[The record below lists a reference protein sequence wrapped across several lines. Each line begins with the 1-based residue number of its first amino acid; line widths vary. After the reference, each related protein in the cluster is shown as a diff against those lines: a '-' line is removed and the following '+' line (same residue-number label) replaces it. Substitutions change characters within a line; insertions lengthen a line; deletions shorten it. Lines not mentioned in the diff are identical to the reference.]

1 MQESIKIT
9 LNEKIHALKGYDLK
23 LDNLRRSL

>member
-1 MQESIKIT
+1 MEESTKIT
-9 LNEKIHALKGYDLK
+9 LNEKISALSGYDKK

>member
-9 LNEKIHALKGYDLK
+9 LNEKISALKGYEDK
-23 LDNLRRSL
+23 LTNLRRSL